1 MTATMFQVTCHL
13 PSKFGRLILNNATTL
28 GGAYGTRFAT
38 REDALAV
45 AAALTERANRSYG
58 GGYVFEI
65 EVAS

>member
-1 MTATMFQVTCHL
+1 MFRVTCYL
-13 PSKFGRLILNNATTL
+13 PCKWGNIILNNATTL
-28 GGAYGTRFAT
+28 GGAYGTTFAT

-45 AAALTERANRSYG
+45 AAALTERAERHYG